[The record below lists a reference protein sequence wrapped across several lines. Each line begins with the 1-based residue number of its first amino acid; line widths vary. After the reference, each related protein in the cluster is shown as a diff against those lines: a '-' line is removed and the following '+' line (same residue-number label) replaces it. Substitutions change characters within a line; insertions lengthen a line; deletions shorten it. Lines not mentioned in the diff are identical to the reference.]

1 MATTNLER
9 VGQAL
14 EILRDGLAPFV
25 ERELQNK
32 LGDKWLAE
40 AKQVLE
46 RDKIKLRGKPG
57 EINWD
62 VAALLRVMWD
72 LWNDAFAETLGRSDR
87 SLVSEL
93 RDIRNAHA
101 HQDKFSSDD
110 TYRALDSASR
120 LLSSVG
126 ASEAE
131 KLEKIKNELLRL
143 RFDEQVRHERRKI
156 SGSRGGSATKGETGN
171 HGRARG

>member
-46 RDKIKLRGKPG
+46 RDKIKLRGKP
-57 EINWD
+57 
-62 VAALLRVMWD
+62 
-72 LWNDAFAETLGRSDR
+72 
-87 SLVSEL
+87 VS
-93 RDIRNAHA
+93 
-101 HQDKFSSDD
+101 
-110 TYRALDSASR
+110 
-120 LLSSVG
+120 
-126 ASEAE
+126 
-131 KLEKIKNELLRL
+131 
-143 RFDEQVRHERRKI
+143 
-156 SGSRGGSATKGETGN
+156 
-171 HGRARG
+171 